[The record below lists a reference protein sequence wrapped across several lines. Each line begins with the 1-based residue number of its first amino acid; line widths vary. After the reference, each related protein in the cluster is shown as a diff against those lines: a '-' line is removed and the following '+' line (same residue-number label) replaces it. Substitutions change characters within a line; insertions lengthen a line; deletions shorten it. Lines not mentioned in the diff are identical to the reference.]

1 MTFRRLRKRTCA
13 LSSLY
18 RPAPAREPAKHLKAA
33 RHFRRIVIQL
43 VCEPCFLPCSSG
55 HEHGFRTDCKI
66 IFAAM
71 LRSSL
76 ASHTT
81 QDSSN
86 EIQRAFILD
95 LGPIRGESGG
105 TGCRLSNRVLMN
117 MNCGCFSVVF
127 RPIIPLSCSI
137 KGYPV
142 VTRLAALRVGCAS
155 ALLLLSPE
163 ASVALLHRVLA
174 GRALITIS
182 ALLRRLT
189 AALIFRIVR
198 GLEQPWKENSQ

>member
-1 MTFRRLRKRTCA
+1 MA
-13 LSSLY
+13 
-18 RPAPAREPAKHLKAA
+18 AAKHS
-33 RHFRRIVIQL
+33 RRIVIQL

-81 QDSSN
+81 RDSSN